1 MGKIIFLKKSFTLI
15 VFSLLLYNGLV
26 LLKTQTQAIGYNS
39 VYDFII
45 ITPIDFLDELQT
57 LLVHKENHGIVTKII
72 TLDDIYNSN
81 YFPVRGRD
89 DAEKIKYFIKDAL
102 DNWDIKNVLLL
113 GDIYKIPMRKSY
125 ATGSLWSF
133 DFILTDLYYADIYDQ
148 NQSFCSW
155 DSNNNSIFG
164 EFTWDVEHYKTEYI
178 DDVDL
183 YMDVG
188 VGRLPVSNIKEV
200 RTIVNKIIQYE
211 TPSPNKEWFNRLI
224 LMGGDTFPDING
236 CEGEIVTDYIAAH
249 MTDFEPVK
257 LWMTLDTF
265 NPWMINKE
273 ISKGAGFV
281 SYSGHGNWWGIATNR
296 ENKTHFGTYYFTPY
310 IFSLKNN
317 DNLPV
322 MFFDC
327 CLTADLDFTLFNFKI
342 PCFAWAMVKKSS
354 GGAIATVG
362 FTESPYGGLVGDP
375 LGGGSCRMNAN
386 FFDAYE
392 PGILLSDMFI
402 KAQHGYLD
410 DLWRDCLT
418 LEQCTLIGDPTLK
431 VGGYY

>member
-1 MGKIIFLKKSFTLI
+1 MICNGSILLI
-15 VFSLLLYNGLV
+15 NP
-26 LLKTQTQAIGYNS
+26 TQSVSNNKGYN
-39 VYDFII
+39 FII
-45 ITPIDFLDELQT
+45 ITSIDFSSELQP
-57 LLVHKENHGIVTKII
+57 LLAHKEKHGIVTKII
-72 TLDDIYNSN
+72 TLDEIYNSN
-81 YFPVRGRD
+81 YFPSHGRD

-102 DNWDIKNVLLL
+102 DTWDIEYVLLL
-113 GDIYKIPMRKSY
+113 GDVYKIPMRKSY

-133 DFILTDLYYADIYDQ
+133 DFIRTDLYYADIYDQ
-148 NQSFCSW
+148 NQTFCSW

-164 EFTWDVEHYKTEYI
+164 EFNWDVEHNKIEYI
-178 DDVDL
+178 DDIDL

-188 VGRLPVSNIKEV
+188 LGRLPISNKEEV
-200 RTIVNKIIQYE
+200 KTIVNKIIQYE
-211 TPSPNKEWFNRLI
+211 TPSSDKEWFNRLI

-236 CEGEIVTDYIAAH
+236 CEGEIVTNYIANH
-249 MTDFEPVK
+249 MHDFEPIK
-257 LWMTLDTF
+257 LWMTLSTF
-265 NPWMINKE
+265 NPRMINKE

-296 ENKTHFGTYYFTPY
+296 ENKTNFGTYYFTPY
-310 IFSLKNN
+310 IFGLKNN
-317 DNLPV
+317 DKLPV

-327 CLTADLDFTLFNFKI
+327 CLTADLDFTLFNLKF
-342 PCFAWAMVKKSS
+342 PCFAWAIVKKSS
-354 GGAIATVG
+354 GGAIASIG

-386 FFDAYE
+386 FFDSYE

-402 KAQHGYLD
+402 MAEHAYLD